1 VGREKERDRRKA
13 KSRQAPFPIFTSKIR
28 SKKEKKRRTEVAI
41 FGVF

>member
-1 VGREKERDRRKA
+1 MNNLQK
-13 KSRQAPFPIFTSKIR
+13 KSPKTQIFFQFS